1 MKSKLKLVAFIILS
15 SLFTACDN
23 DDSGNSQTDNSQS
36 IIGKWEVI
44 QTGLR
49 IDGVETL
56 NDVTPLCGGRSAIY
70 EYKADGTFIITTS
83 HLNEIGECAAHQSTG
98 TWTILNNTLISV
110 FDGVSEPFIEEILN
124 LNDMTLK
131 TFSSPN
137 FNVNVLR
144 RITGNELLLEGKWE
158 YIQYAWTDSEDEE
171 PQYNNYVSP
180 CDGLSTLEFN
190 IIGIY
195 YEQFSDLDEYGNCQ
209 VYNHSYKWKVA
220 GNQLHILGPTREI
233 LFLDETKLIT
243 KTEWPFSN
251 GSNPP
256 FYRYLYEVYN
266 RI

>member
-1 MKSKLKLVAFIILS
+1 MKSKLKIVAFIILS
-15 SLFTACDN
+15 SLFTACSN
-23 DDSGNSQTDNSQS
+23 DDNGGSQVDNFQS

-83 HLNEIGECAAHQSTG
+83 HLNGVGECDVHQSTG

-131 TFSSPN
+131 VYSEPN
-137 FNVNVLR
+137 FNLNVLR

-158 YIQYAWTDSEDEE
+158 YIQYAWMYSEDEE
-171 PQYNNYVSP
+171 PQYEDY
-180 CDGLSTLEFN
+180 
-190 IIGIY
+190 
-195 YEQFSDLDEYGNCQ
+195 
-209 VYNHSYKWKVA
+209 
-220 GNQLHILGPTREI
+220 
-233 LFLDETKLIT
+233 
-243 KTEWPFSN
+243 
-251 GSNPP
+251 
-256 FYRYLYEVYN
+256 
-266 RI
+266 